1 MLYPKLKII
10 NGIGY
15 IIGSVISMTSSKPT
29 PKYVESFK
37 QQSEKDI
44 KKQLEHQTIQ
54 LMKKAL
60 RGGPKCPKI

>member
-1 MLYPKLKII
+1 
-10 NGIGY
+10 
-15 IIGSVISMTSSKPT
+15 MTSSKPT

-44 KKQLEHQTIQ
+44 KKYLEHQTIQ